1 MLRLVVGTSLSGT
14 VCASTGAAPTAAK
27 AIRPVMVEN
36 LVIFTLFE
44 KVRTLRISG
53 YARWSSAIRHGSHLM
68 AADSPRTL
76 NLGRSEERRV
86 GKECVSTC
94 RSRWSPYHLKNK
106 HMHTRSGEQPYT
118 DKYIAL
124 YRRQHIVAC
133 TN

>member
-68 AADSPRTL
+68 
-76 NLGRSEERRV
+76 RSEEHTSELQSLMRISSAV
-86 GKECVSTC
+86 FC
-94 RSRWSPYHLKNK
+94 LKTKTTNL
-106 HMHTRSGEQPYT
+106 HTHYT
-118 DKYIAL
+118 SFPL
-124 YRRQHIVAC
+124 
-133 TN
+133 